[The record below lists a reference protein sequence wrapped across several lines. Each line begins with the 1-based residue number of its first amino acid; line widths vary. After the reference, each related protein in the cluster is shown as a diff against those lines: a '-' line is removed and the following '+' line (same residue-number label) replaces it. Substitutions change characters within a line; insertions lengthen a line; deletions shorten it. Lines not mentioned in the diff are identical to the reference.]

1 MAETVWKP
9 RTKLGRLVVEGK
21 ITSIEEV
28 FMQGYQI
35 KEPEIV
41 DILLPELKSEIL
53 DVTIV
58 QRQTEAGERTR
69 CKSIV
74 AVGNEDGYVGVGVGK
89 AKHVRT
95 SIEKAIKDAKLNL
108 IPVRRGCGSWE
119 CRCDRPHS
127 LPFRVEG
134 KCGSVRV
141 ILLPGP
147 RGLGLVAGETA
158 KIILRLAGIKDCWS
172 RTFGQTSTV
181 QSFAFAVYNALKQT
195 YKMITP
201 LDWR

>member
-69 CKSIV
+69 FKSIV